1 MKKTII
7 LLILMVMMMSVFVGC
22 GNNNTSKEINA
33 NETIDSTDNTNEPT
47 AEETISMTTEEVISY
62 IRNDAYVIVDTRLN
76 DVYNGWS
83 LEGKNLGGHI
93 EGAVDFSYNWLNK
106 EEALLK
112 ETLQAKGIS
121 PDKTVVLYDTNLEQ
135 IAAVKSFLSTQG
147 FENILIY
154 DLNNWSENLAT
165 LVSYENYEL
174 IVPAVVVKDIL
185 DGKVPETFES
195 AKNIKVIEASWG
207 EEKTSY
213 ANGHVPTA
221 FHINTDAVEPPPTWM
236 LGDDATLEQF
246 ALTNGFKSTD
256 TVIVTGEEQMAAYRV
271 AVVLRYI
278 GVEDVR
284 VLNGGTQAW
293 TDAGYELETSSNKA
307 EAVENFGAV
316 IPGNADIIE
325 TIDELKVSLKSP
337 EFTLVDNRTHEEFIG
352 ETSGYSYHDKAGRIT
367 GAKFGYAGFENA
379 YSMSFFRNPD
389 NTMRRPEEFL
399 QLWEA
404 EGIDINTRLAF
415 MCGSGWRA
423 SEILYYADVYGIESI
438 TLYSDGWIG
447 WSNAGNPFE
456 TGDQN

>member
-1 MKKTII
+1 MKKTIS
-7 LLILMVMMMSVFVGC
+7 LLILTVMMISVITGC
-22 GNNNTSKEINA
+22 GNNNTSNVING
-33 NETIDSTDNTNEPT
+33 NETMDSTDNTNEE
-47 AEETISMTTEEVISY
+47 ALHLTTEELISY
-62 IRNDAYVIVDTRLN
+62 IGNDAYVIVDTRLS
-76 DVYNGWS
+76 DAYNGWS
-83 LEGKNLGGHI
+83 LEEKNLGGHI

-106 EEALLK
+106 EETLLK
-112 ETLQAKGIS
+112 ETLQIKGIS

-135 IAAVKSFLSTQG
+135 IAAVNSFLSTQG
-147 FENILIY
+147 FENILIF
-154 DLNNWSENLAT
+154 DLNNWSEDQPS
-165 LVSYENYEL
+165 LVSYENYKF

-185 DGKVPETFES
+185 DGKVPETFEN

-213 ANGHVPTA
+213 RNGHVPTA
-221 FHINTDAVEPPPTWM
+221 IHIDTDAVEPPPTWM
-236 LGDDATLEQF
+236 LADDATLEQF
-246 ALTNGFKSTD
+246 ALINGFESTD
-256 TVIVTGEEQMAAYRV
+256 TIIVTGEEQMAAYRV

-293 TDAGYELETSSNKA
+293 IDAGYELETSSIKA
-307 EAVENFGAV
+307 EAVESFGAV

-325 TIDELKVSLKSP
+325 TMDELKVSLKSP
-337 EFTLVDNRTHEEFIG
+337 EFTLVDNRTYEEFIG
-352 ETSGYSYHDKAGRIT
+352 EVSGYSYHDKAGRIP

-389 NTMRRPEEFL
+389 NTMRRPEEFIA
-399 QLWEA
+399 LWKS

-423 SEILYYADVYGIESI
+423 SEILYYADVYGLESI

-456 TGDQN
+456 IGDQN